1 MARIRAIKPE
11 FWSSPSTASCE
22 DPWARLLFLAMW
34 NWADDAG
41 RGTAIPKELAGFAFP
56 NEDKI
61 DSAEIRRMLGGIRRA
76 FGVEFYKVDG
86 RPYYAIPSWNKHQKI
101 DRRSEGKY
109 PGPEAGDP
117 WNPDPDNGP
126 DQPKRHDSA
135 YSADPSAESHESSPS
150 PRRVLGAGT
159 GEQGNRGRT
168 TLATADAAPDTDE
181 GFAEFWA
188 AYPRKEKKP
197 TAARAYKTLRR
208 RHITHD
214 TIMAGLRR
222 HTTAWQAAG
231 KERQYIPH
239 PASWLNSEAFNDDL
253 EQTALSVVPAFET
266 SFDQIRAEADAEYA
280 GRVIN
285 RWYVEPAQPPSDPTP
300 QQCWTRDRAVEF
312 IDAHETAIRAA
323 LPAPRRTG

>member
-1 MARIRAIKPE
+1 MPWFKVDDDLPFHRKVVKAGNSAMGLWVRAGA
-11 FWSSPSTASCE
+11 WSSQQLTDGFVPDAVVDLLGTLAQRRKLVAAELWVEVEGGVMFYGWNKNGRQPTAQSVRETRASTARRQQEFRDRKTGRFSANSQVNE
-22 DPWARLLFLAMW
+22 PRNAVSHTVSHGVSHTVSNAVSNARPDPTRS
-34 NWADDAG
+34 
-41 RGTAIPKELAGFAFP
+41 KELK
-56 NEDKI
+56 D
-61 DSAEIRRMLGGIRRA
+61 
-76 FGVEFYKVDG
+76 
-86 RPYYAIPSWNKHQKI
+86 
-101 DRRSEGKY
+101 
-109 PGPEAGDP
+109 
-117 WNPDPDNGP
+117 
-126 DQPKRHDSA
+126 
-135 YSADPSAESHESSPS
+135 
-150 PRRVLGAGT
+150 
-159 GEQGNRGRT
+159 
-168 TLATADAAPDTDE
+168 LATADAAPDTDE

-208 RHITHD
+208 RRITHD

-253 EQTALSVVPAFET
+253 EQTALTVVPAFET